1 LEAELIIA
9 APDGGRRLSIET
21 FYTGDGQR
29 PHRLSA
35 DEFVTAV
42 RIPPS
47 ANEWRVG
54 FIKKSIR
61 GSVDFAIA
69 ALSMRLR
76 KSGTATEEA
85 RIALNGIS
93 TRPIRARRA
102 ETVLIEKGINAE
114 NVNEVTRLVL
124 EEARPLSLIGVPILV
139 RRQMIAAMV
148 EDLVA
153 ELVK

>member
-1 LEAELIIA
+1 
-9 APDGGRRLSIET
+9 
-21 FYTGDGQR
+21 
-29 PHRLSA
+29 
-35 DEFVTAV
+35 
-42 RIPPS
+42 
-47 ANEWRVG
+47 
-54 FIKKSIR
+54 
-61 GSVDFAIA
+61 VDFAIA

-114 NVNEVTRLVL
+114 NANEVTRLVL